1 MKALDF
7 DVLTMMVAVA
17 DTGSISRAAELV
29 HRSQSAVSMQ
39 IKALEQALGK
49 PLFVRKPRNVLL
61 TPEGEVLLG
70 FARRMLALR
79 DEAWAAVVRPD
90 VTGRVV
96 LGMPDD
102 YASSLL
108 PAILKKFSATYPK
121 VEIQVIGQPSVALA
135 PMVKDGA
142 VDLVCA
148 TRVKGLSGEFIRL
161 EPMVWAA
168 SPAAHE
174 IWNERPLPIAVF
186 QSGSVAR
193 DIAIRS
199 LEQARIAYRMSYES
213 PSLLGLLSM
222 VEAGLAVAPLARC
235 AVPAHFTILGQA
247 QGLPELAS
255 LELVLAR
262 SAKSKR
268 PPCDFLA
275 EQILSE
281 LQREPPPRLSA
292 QLGLRSPAP
301 G

>member
-1 MKALDF
+1 MKALDL
-7 DVLTMMVAVA
+7 DVLAMMVAVA
-17 DTGSISRAAELV
+17 DTGNISRAAELV

-49 PLFVRKPRNVLL
+49 PLFVRKPRNVVL
-61 TPEGEVLLG
+61 TLEGEVLLG

-121 VEIQVIGQPSVALA
+121 VEIQVIGLPSVALA
-135 PMVKDGA
+135 PMVKDGS

-247 QGLPELAS
+247 QGLPELAA

-262 SAKSKR
+262 STKSKR

-281 LQREPPPRLSA
+281 LQRLQA
-292 QLGLRSPAP
+292 Q
-301 G
+301 

>member
-1 MKALDF
+1 MKALDL
-7 DVLTMMVAVA
+7 DVLAMVVAVA

-39 IKALEQALGK
+39 IKALELALGK
-49 PLFVRKPRNVLL
+49 PLFVRKPRNLTL

-121 VEIQVIGQPSVALA
+121 VEIQVIGLPSVALA
-135 PMVKDGA
+135 PLVKDGT
-142 VDLVCA
+142 VDLACA

-168 SPAAHE
+168 SPSAQE
-174 IWNERPLPIAVF
+174 IWSERPLPIAVF
-186 QSGSVAR
+186 QPGSVAR
-193 DIAIRS
+193 NNAIRS
-199 LEQARIAYRMSYES
+199 LEQAGIAYRMSYES

-235 AVPAHFTILGQA
+235 AVPAHFTILGQP
-247 QGLPELAS
+247 QGLPELAA
-255 LELVLAR
+255 LELLLAR

-275 EQILSE
+275 EQILS
-281 LQREPPPRLSA
+281 
-292 QLGLRSPAP
+292 GLRRRN